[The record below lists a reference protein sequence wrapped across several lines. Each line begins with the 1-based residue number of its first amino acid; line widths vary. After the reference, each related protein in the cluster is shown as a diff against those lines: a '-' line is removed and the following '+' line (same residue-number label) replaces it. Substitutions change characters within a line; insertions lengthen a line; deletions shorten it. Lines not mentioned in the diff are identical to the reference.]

1 MPDCKTFER
10 RPETSNYKMG
20 STGPRVASGDIIGVL
35 LEFEASG
42 KAKINFYKNGELLE

>member
-1 MPDCKTFER
+1 VPDCKTFER

-20 STGPRVASGDIIGVL
+20 STGPRVTSGDTIGVL
-35 LEFEASG
+35 LEFEDSG